1 MRTCVVF
8 SAMQKFPT
16 FDGIVLFL
24 PWSVSNTGQLPWPS
38 DQFPGRRGQR
48 LGPENKE
55 KNEQETSNPS
65 RIVYIQNKQKQNQE
79 SYSYLYTGS
88 SRLWT
93 FPVCTPLKYDANFL
107 LTSLRSKQPTPT
119 LMYQSSCSLLISIW
133 FFFSDQSRRG
143 FIFSADHVTLSSF
156 RRDSISMRQMQIK
169 E

>member
-55 KNEQETSNPS
+55 KNEQETSNPWYIYTKQTKAKPGKLFLS
-65 RIVYIQNKQKQNQE
+65 IHRVESSIDVPRVYAIEIWRQLSFDVAEIQTADAHP
-79 SYSYLYTGS
+79 YVPIILFYTDFYLIFFFQTS
-88 SRLWT
+88 L
-93 FPVCTPLKYDANFL
+93 DAVLYFL
-107 LTSLRSKQPTPT
+107 LITWH
-119 LMYQSSCSLLISIW
+119 CLLLEE
-133 FFFSDQSRRG
+133 
-143 FIFSADHVTLSSF
+143 AL
-156 RRDSISMRQMQIK
+156 SMRQMQIK